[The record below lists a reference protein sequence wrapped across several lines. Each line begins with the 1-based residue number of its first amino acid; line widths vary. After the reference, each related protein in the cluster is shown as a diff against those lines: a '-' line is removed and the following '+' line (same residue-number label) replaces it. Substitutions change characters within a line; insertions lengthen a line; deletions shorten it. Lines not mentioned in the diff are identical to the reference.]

1 MDQKTESSFKFG
13 LAPARKGLV
22 ILKLHVF
29 FSRLCSIRN
38 MPKLAIF
45 VLKFSSLLQLL
56 GVKIFSELE
65 FSQLSSSISLKKSKV
80 KKNKKLP
87 ESLEVIVLSS
97 GKDLELLEDCLKYA
111 AESLHVFSSLRF
123 SIIVPHANLLLT
135 QRMFFENPSIYV
147 ICEDSL
153 ISQNLITQLK
163 NLFGAR
169 YTWVLQQIIK
179 LKYTYISGSEY
190 ILLLDADTMLLNS
203 RNWIDGNRRQILMPS
218 LEFTPSYY
226 RFLSQLGV
234 CENVP
239 RYSFV
244 SHHMLI
250 ESKEFRQMFKGLG
263 FENVD
268 DFITFSI
275 NNAEMENQSP
285 FSIDYELYSQ
295 YLFNRRPE
303 KIFLE
308 KWSNLSL
315 PRRSANK
322 YLTSKFRMCVL
333 KFFYNSVS
341 FHSWS

>member
-1 MDQKTESSFKFG
+1 
-13 LAPARKGLV
+13 
-22 ILKLHVF
+22 
-29 FSRLCSIRN
+29 

-45 VLKFSSLLQLL
+45 VLKFCSLLQLI

-65 FSQLSSSISLKKSKV
+65 FSQLSSSIFLKNSKV
-80 KKNKKLP
+80 KKNKELP
-87 ESLEVIVLSS
+87 ESLEVLVLSS

-111 AESLHVFSSLRF
+111 AQTLHVFSSLRF

-135 QRMFFENPSIYV
+135 QKMFFENSSISV

-153 ISQNLITQLK
+153 ISKNLIAQLK

-179 LKYTYISGSEY
+179 LKFTYSSGSEY
-190 ILLLDADTMLLNS
+190 VLLLDADTILLNS
-203 RNWIDGNRRQILMPS
+203 RNWIDGNGRQILMPS
-218 LEFTPSYY
+218 LEVTPSYY

-234 CENVP
+234 CEIEP

-250 ESKEFRQMFKGLG
+250 ENKEFRQMFSSLG

-268 DFITFSI
+268 DFIDFSI
-275 NNAEMENQSP
+275 NNTELESQSP

-295 YLFNRRPE
+295 YLFNRRSG

-308 KWSNLSL
+308 KWSNLNL
-315 PRRSANK
+315 PRKSAKK
-322 YLTSKFRMCVL
+322 YLSSRFRMYIL